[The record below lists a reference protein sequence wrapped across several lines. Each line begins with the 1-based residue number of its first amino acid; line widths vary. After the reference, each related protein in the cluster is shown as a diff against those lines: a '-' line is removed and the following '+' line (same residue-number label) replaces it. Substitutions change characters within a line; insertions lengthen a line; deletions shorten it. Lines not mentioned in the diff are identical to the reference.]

1 MKINFNIIL
10 LFFCVS
16 ITTLQAQTKIKD
28 YEGQWEGS
36 FESENVLNFS
46 VSIKDLGN
54 KEYAFSLFNQQFEFH
69 KKVTATK
76 ENYIAFKIDE
86 NLSFTGVL
94 EQDTSEINGFISS
107 GFYFYHIKLLKNK
120 QQTYIGNWDIFM
132 LDKLL
137 SKAIFLS
144 IENVEAEDFDAYP
157 FFGDQRFA
165 GTNCM
170 NSQKQGNSIT
180 FQDMR
185 TGLHFEGKLFEN
197 SILLNLKIANI
208 VITSVALKKSK
219 NEWIFGEYAKNQQN
233 KTSELNDGW
242 KVASKKNQLSFPQ
255 MEDSITSKKLINT
268 HSVLIAKKG
277 KIIYEK
283 YFDGYNANISHD
295 QRSAS
300 KSISSAITGI
310 AINNQ
315 LLKSDTEFL
324 YDFIPK
330 KYQYTKDSLKSNIK
344 VKDLLTMS
352 SGLDAVDFGIKRES
366 KASEPAYQNSPDWLK
381 TVLEA
386 PMINSPGTVANYGSA
401 NPYLLGTILNSITPI
416 PLQLYMDQKLFKHLG
431 ISNYSIQKG
440 ITGKP
445 YFGGGMYITPR
456 DMLKFGQL
464 YLYNGKLDGKRILT
478 KEWIKKSFKNYRPLM
493 NTDDKNGYGYLWWH
507 KTYTVNGEKIKSIE
521 ARGNGGQYIFVIPT
535 LKIVCVITAGNYR
548 NRKTQQPEYILEKF
562 ILPSL
567 ITNK

>member
-1 MKINFNIIL
+1 MKINFNFIL
-10 LFFCVS
+10 LFFCIS
-16 ITTLQAQTKIKD
+16 ITTLQSQTKIKD

-36 FESENVLNFS
+36 FVNENVLNFS
-46 VSIKDLGN
+46 VSIKELEN
-54 KEYAFSLFNQQFEFH
+54 KKYEFSLHNKQFEF
-69 KKVTATK
+69 KKTVTTAK
-76 ENYIAFKIDE
+76 ENYIEFTIDN

-94 EQDTSEINGFISS
+94 EPNGSEINGFISS
-107 GFYFYHIKLLKNK
+107 GFYFYHVKLAKNT
-120 QQTYIGNWDIFM
+120 QQTYVGNWDIFM

-144 IENVEAEDFDAYP
+144 IENVEGENFDAYP

-170 NSQKQGNSIT
+170 NSQEQGNSIT

-185 TGLHFEGKLFEN
+185 TGLHFEGKLLN
-197 SILLNLKIANI
+197 KSILLNLKIANT
-208 VITSVALKKSK
+208 VITSVTLKKSK
-219 NEWIFGEYAKNQQN
+219 SEWVFGRYTENHQN
-233 KTSELNDGW
+233 KLKKINDGW
-242 KVASKKNQLSFPQ
+242 DIASLKNQLSFPQ
-255 MEDSITSKKLINT
+255 MEDSITSKKLQNT

-283 YFDGYNANISHD
+283 YFDGFNANIPHD

-310 AINNQ
+310 TIDNK
-315 LLKSDTEFL
+315 LIKSDAELL

-330 KYQYTKDSLKSNIK
+330 KYQYTKDRLKSTIK
-344 VKDLLTMS
+344 IKDLLTMS

-366 KASEPAYQNSPDWLK
+366 KASEQSYQNSPDWLK

-401 NPYLLGTILNSITPI
+401 NPYLLGEILNSISHT

-464 YLYNGKLDGKRILT
+464 YLCDGKLNGKRIIT
-478 KEWIKKSFKNYRPLM
+478 KEWVKKSFKNYRPLL

-507 KTYTVNGEKIKSIE
+507 KTYVVNGKKVKSIE

-535 LKIVCVITAGNYR
+535 LKTVCVITAGNYR
-548 NRKTQQPEYILEKF
+548 NGKTQQPEYILEKF

-567 ITNK
+567 LEK